1 MYDTPASQG
10 GQDGLLIM
18 TAKGKLKQRYDT
30 AFADGKEANLDLR
43 ETLIT
48 LAVLRCLQLA
58 MCLAAGCLILGLV
71 DRSAVALNFT
81 SAALTVIK
89 LVFMLLA
96 PDRFFQRGR
105 MVAIFDIITGAL
117 LIGAGVDLVNLV
129 RGMPPSAEADKMRA
143 SYILSFA
150 AAACFIPTGLIL
162 RNASKALHRVK
173 KAKKT
178 AAQLASV
185 AGSPVVVASPGGPGG
200 PTVIQMVPV
209 DAAGAAG
216 AAAGPIAPVVPPVDV
231 DEKGEKAPP
240 PYAQ

>member
-1 MYDTPASQG
+1 
-10 GQDGLLIM
+10 M
-18 TAKGKLKQRYDT
+18 TAKGKLKQRYEK

-48 LAVLRCLQLA
+48 LVVLRCLQLA
-58 MCLAAGCLILGLV
+58 MCLAAGCLVLGLV
-71 DRSAVALNFT
+71 ERSAIALNFT

-105 MVAIFDIITGAL
+105 LIAIFDIVTGAL
-117 LIGAGVDLVNLV
+117 LISAGVDLVNVV
-129 RGMPPSAEADKMRA
+129 RGLPPSAEADKMRA

-173 KAKKT
+173 KAKKA
-178 AAQLASV
+178 AAQAASA
-185 AGSPVVVASPGGPGG
+185 AGSPVVVASPGAPGA
-200 PTVIQMVPV
+200 PTVIQMVPI

-216 AAAGPIAPVVPPVDV
+216 AAAAPIAPVVAPVGGV